1 MRIFSKK
8 NVIMMRTAKE
18 NGEGNE
24 SDRTPVVINIGYLFG
39 AIMLVVY
46 FGMAYLLLLTDLFKE
61 VFNPV
66 LRYAFGFLFMI
77 YGVFRAYRFIKYKG
91 YR

>member
-1 MRIFSKK
+1 MH
-8 NVIMMRTAKE
+8 TEKE
-18 NGEGNE
+18 SGEKSE
-24 SDRTPVVINIGYLFG
+24 TEKSPIVINIGYLFG

-61 VFNPV
+61 VFNPA
-66 LRYAFGFLFMI
+66 LRYAFCILFML
-77 YGVFRAYRFIKYKG
+77 YGIFRAYRFLKYRG

>member
-1 MRIFSKK
+1 
-8 NVIMMRTAKE
+8 MRTEKE
-18 NGEGNE
+18 NRENSE
-24 SDRTPVVINIGYLFG
+24 SEKPPFVINIGYLFG

-61 VFNPV
+61 VFNPA
-66 LRYAFGFLFMI
+66 LRYAFGFIFMI
-77 YGVFRAYRFIKYKG
+77 YGIFRAYRFIKYRG

>member
-1 MRIFSKK
+1 
-8 NVIMMRTAKE
+8 MRTEKE
-18 NGEGNE
+18 SGEKNE
-24 SDRTPVVINIGYLFG
+24 TEKSPIVINIGYLFG

-61 VFNPV
+61 VFNPA
-66 LRYAFGFLFMI
+66 LRYAFGILFML
-77 YGVFRAYRFIKYKG
+77 YGIFRAYRFIKCRG